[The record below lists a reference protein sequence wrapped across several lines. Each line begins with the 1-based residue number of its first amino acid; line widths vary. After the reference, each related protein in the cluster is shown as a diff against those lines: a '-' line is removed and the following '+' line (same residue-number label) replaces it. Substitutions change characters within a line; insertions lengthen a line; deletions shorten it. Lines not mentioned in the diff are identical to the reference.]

1 MLTIFIIMRGFT
13 AAFFA
18 CLGSLCASPVAN
30 YLCDYPPVWAQVC
43 AAEVGE
49 TGLQHVRAHYTV
61 RLTVTAFP
69 AEREKGRGPGK
80 WIWRLEIGSGMLLV
94 NFHILMLFEH
104 SKTCAQ
110 KMHTFTHTH
119 THTLTHTHT
128 HTHKHS
134 WEPHPLPILL
144 FPSALRLLSSLVLP
158 SQAAKLNSEKLNN
171 HKSFQL
177 ADRLHF
183 FLFNLKE
190 GGGNGRIQQH
200 RVNTLRFKL
209 CLLACSFSESGLA
222 SRQYHTSHLKRSFL
236 I

>member
-119 THTLTHTHT
+119 TQTLLRTSSLADST
-128 HTHKHS
+128 
-134 WEPHPLPILL
+134 LP
-144 FPSALRLLSSLVLP
+144 LRLASPLLP
-158 SQAAKLNSEKLNN
+158 RPPFAGCQAKLREVK
-171 HKSFQL
+171 
-177 ADRLHF
+177 
-183 FLFNLKE
+183 
-190 GGGNGRIQQH
+190 
-200 RVNTLRFKL
+200 
-209 CLLACSFSESGLA
+209 
-222 SRQYHTSHLKRSFL
+222 
-236 I
+236 